1 MKPVK
6 QGGTAD
12 NVGLFVLDKRF
23 SAVRGVF
30 CFPFEI
36 PLTAASEEF
45 FRHKEAESHEMF
57 T

>member
-30 CFPFEI
+30 CFPFET

>member
-1 MKPVK
+1 MK

-23 SAVRGVF
+23 SVVRGVLYLLF
-30 CFPFEI
+30 KA
-36 PLTAASEEF
+36 PLTQRQRSF

>member
-1 MKPVK
+1 MK

-12 NVGLFVLDKRF
+12 NVGLFVLDKEFFCCQGRF
-23 SAVRGVF
+23 LFAF
-30 CFPFEI
+30 AT